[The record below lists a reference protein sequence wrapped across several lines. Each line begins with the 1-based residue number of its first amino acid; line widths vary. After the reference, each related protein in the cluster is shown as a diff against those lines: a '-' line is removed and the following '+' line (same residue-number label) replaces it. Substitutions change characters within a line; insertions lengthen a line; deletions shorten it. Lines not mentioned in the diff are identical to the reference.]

1 MSVDN
6 YYVPAQSKWP
16 IIGAVAVFL
25 MVLSTALMITGN
37 DASAVLFIFS
47 SCLMA
52 YMLFGWFQTVVQESQ
67 QGLYSD
73 QLNRSFRIGML
84 WFIFSEFMFFAAFF
98 GALFYVRTLAIPWLD
113 GDGAKGSSAL
123 LWPEFSA
130 TWPLLNTPDP
140 EKYPAPSGVI
150 DAWKLPFMNTVILII
165 SSIFITVSHHKLKAN
180 QMTAAKFWLAL
191 TLVFGISFLC
201 VQVYEYIHA
210 YNELGLTLNAG
221 IYGSTFFMLTG
232 FHGAHVT
239 IGSIMILV
247 ILIRMLK
254 GHFDKTDATSHINN
268 PDSDHLFAFE
278 AAAWYW
284 HFVDVIWLFLFLFVY
299 VL

>member
-6 YYVPAQSKWP
+6 YYVPAESKWP
-16 IIGAVAVFL
+16 IIGAIAVFS
-25 MVLSTALMITGN
+25 MALSTALMITGS
-37 DASAVLFIFS
+37 DIAAILFIFS

-52 YMLFGWFQTVVQESQ
+52 YMLFGWFQNVVQESQ

-113 GDGAKGSSAL
+113 GEGAKGSSAL
-123 LWPEFSA
+123 LWPEFTA
-130 TWPLLNTPDP
+130 TWPLLSSPDP
-140 EKYPAPSGVI
+140 EKFATPSGVI
-150 DAWKLPFMNTVILII
+150 DAWQLPFLNTVLLVT
-165 SSIFITVSHHKLKAN
+165 SSIFITISHHKLKAEK
-180 QMTAAKFWLAL
+180 MAAAKFWLAM
-191 TLVFGISFLC
+191 TIIFGFSFLC
-201 VQVYEYIHA
+201 VQVFEYIHA
-210 YNELGLTLNAG
+210 YHELGLTLNAG

-239 IGSIMILV
+239 IGSIMLFV

-254 GHFDKTDATSHINN
+254 GHFDKTDSESLIEN
-268 PDSDHLFAFE
+268 PDSDRFFAFE

-284 HFVDVIWLFLFLFVY
+284 HFVDVVWMFLFIFVY

>member
-1 MSVDN
+1 MPVDN
-6 YYVPAQSKWP
+6 YYVPDQSKWP
-16 IIGAVAVFL
+16 IIGAVAVFS
-25 MVLSTALMITGN
+25 MVLSTALMITGS
-37 DASAVLFIFS
+37 DIASLLFIFS

-52 YMLFGWFQTVVQESQ
+52 YMMFGWFQNVIEESQ

-73 QLNRSFRIGML
+73 QLNRSFRLGML

-130 TWPLLNTPDP
+130 TWPLLTNPDP
-140 EKYPAPSGVI
+140 EKFPSPIGVI
-150 DAWKLPFMNTVILII
+150 DAWKLPFYNTILLVT
-165 SSIFITVSHHKLKAN
+165 SSIFITISHHKLKAEK
-180 QMTAAKFWLAL
+180 MLEAKIWLAL
-191 TLVFGISFLC
+191 TVVFGLIFLC
-201 VQVYEYIHA
+201 VQIYEYIHA

-239 IGSIMILV
+239 IGTIMLFV
-247 ILIRMLK
+247 MLIRMLK
-254 GHFDKTDATSHINN
+254 GHFDKRDNESYIEN
-268 PDSDHLFAFE
+268 PDSDRLFAFE

-284 HFVDVIWLFLFLFVY
+284 HFVDVVWLFLFLFVY

>member
-1 MSVDN
+1 MSVEN
-6 YYVPAQSKWP
+6 YYVPSQSKWP

-25 MVLSTALMITGN
+25 MVLSTALMITGS
-37 DASAVLFIFS
+37 DGSAVLFIVS
-47 SCLMA
+47 ACLMA
-52 YMLFGWFQTVVQESQ
+52 YMMFGWFQNVVQESQ

-140 EKYPAPSGVI
+140 EKYPAPSGII
-150 DAWKLPFMNTVILII
+150 DAWKLPFFNTVLLVA
-165 SSIFITVSHHKLKAN
+165 SSIFITISHHKLKAN
-180 QMTAAKFWLAL
+180 KMSAAKFWLAL
-191 TLVFGISFLC
+191 TVIFGIGFLC

-239 IGSIMILV
+239 IGSIMLFV
-247 ILIRMLK
+247 MLIRMLK
-254 GHFDKTDATSHINN
+254 GHFDKIDATSHIDN

-284 HFVDVIWLFLFLFVY
+284 HFVDVVWLFLFLFVY

>member
-16 IIGAVAVFL
+16 IIGAIAVFT
-25 MVLSTALMITGN
+25 MALSTALMITGS
-37 DASAVLFIFS
+37 DIASILFIFS

-52 YMLFGWFQTVVQESQ
+52 YMLFGWFQNVVQESQ

-113 GDGAKGSSAL
+113 GEGAKGSSAL
-123 LWPEFSA
+123 LWPEFTA
-130 TWPLLNTPDP
+130 TWPLLSSPDP
-140 EKYPAPSGVI
+140 EKFATPSGVI
-150 DAWKLPFMNTVILII
+150 DAWQLPFLNTVLLVT
-165 SSIFITVSHHKLKAN
+165 SSIFITISHHKLKAEK
-180 QMTAAKFWLAL
+180 MAAAKFWLAM
-191 TLVFGISFLC
+191 TIIFGFSFLC
-201 VQVYEYIHA
+201 VQVFEYIHA
-210 YNELGLTLNAG
+210 YHELGLTLNAG

-239 IGSIMILV
+239 IGSIMLFV

-254 GHFDKTDATSHINN
+254 GHFDKTDSESLIEN
-268 PDSDHLFAFE
+268 PDSDRFFAFE

-284 HFVDVIWLFLFLFVY
+284 HFVDVVWMFLFIFVY

>member
-16 IIGAVAVFL
+16 IIGAVAVFS
-25 MVLSTALMITGN
+25 MVLSTALMITGS
-37 DASAVLFIFS
+37 DIASMLFIFS

-52 YMLFGWFQTVVQESQ
+52 YMLFGWFQTVIQESQ
-67 QGLYSD
+67 QDLYSD

-113 GDGAKGSSAL
+113 GEGAKGSSAM

-130 TWPLLNTPDP
+130 TWPLLTAPDP
-140 EKYPAPSGVI
+140 DKFATPSGVI
-150 DAWKLPFMNTVILII
+150 DAWKLPFINTVILVT
-165 SSIFITVSHHKLKAN
+165 SSIFITISHHKLKAEK
-180 QMTAAKFWLAL
+180 MAAAKFWLAL
-191 TLVFGISFLC
+191 TVIFGISFLC

-210 YNELGLTLNAG
+210 YHELGLTLNAG

-239 IGSIMILV
+239 IGSIMLFV
-247 ILIRMLK
+247 MLIRMLK
-254 GHFDKTDATSHINN
+254 GHFDKSDSESYIEN
-268 PDSDHLFAFE
+268 PDSDRLFAFE

-284 HFVDVIWLFLFLFVY
+284 HFVDVVWLFLFLFVY

>member
-1 MSVDN
+1 MSVEN
-6 YYVPAQSKWP
+6 YYVPTQSKWP

-25 MVLSTALMITGN
+25 MMLSTALMITGS
-37 DASAVLFIFS
+37 DAASLFFIFF

-52 YMLFGWFQTVVQESQ
+52 YMLFGWFQNVVQESQ
-67 QGLYSD
+67 QALYSD
-73 QLNRSFRIGML
+73 QLNRSFRLGML

-98 GALFYVRTLAIPWLD
+98 GALFYVRTLSVPWLD
-113 GDGAKGSSAL
+113 GEGAKGSSAL
-123 LWPEFSA
+123 LWPDFSA
-130 TWPLLNTPDP
+130 TWPLLINPDP
-140 EKYPAPSGVI
+140 EKFPAPSGVI
-150 DAWKLPFMNTVILII
+150 NAWELPFINTILLVT
-165 SSIFITVSHHKLKAN
+165 SSIFITISHHKLKASK
-180 QMTAAKFWLAL
+180 MLEAKIWLAL
-191 TLVFGISFLC
+191 TLLFGITFLI
-201 VQVYEYIHA
+201 VQIYEYIHA

-239 IGSIMILV
+239 IGSLMILV
-247 ILIRMLK
+247 MLIRMLK
-254 GHFDKTDATSHINN
+254 GHFDNIDSESQMGN

-284 HFVDVIWLFLFLFVY
+284 HFVDVIWLLLFLFVY

>member
-6 YYVPAQSKWP
+6 YYVPAESKWP
-16 IIGAVAVFL
+16 IIGAIAVFS
-25 MVLSTALMITGN
+25 MALSTALMITGS
-37 DASAVLFIFS
+37 DIAAILFIFS

-52 YMLFGWFQTVVQESQ
+52 YMLFGWFQNVVQESQ

-84 WFIFSEFMFFAAFF
+84 WFIFSEFMFFVAFF

-113 GDGAKGSSAL
+113 GDGAKASSAL
-123 LWPEFSA
+123 LWPEFTA
-130 TWPLLNTPDP
+130 AWPLLSSPDP
-140 EKYPAPSGVI
+140 EKFATPSGVI
-150 DAWKLPFMNTVILII
+150 DAWQLPFLNTVLLVT
-165 SSIFITVSHHKLKAN
+165 SSIFITISHHKLKAEK
-180 QMTAAKFWLAL
+180 MAAAKFWLAM
-191 TLVFGISFLC
+191 TIIFGFSFLC
-201 VQVYEYIHA
+201 VQVFEYIHA

-239 IGSIMILV
+239 IGSIMLFV

-254 GHFDKTDATSHINN
+254 GHFDKTDSESLIDN
-268 PDSDHLFAFE
+268 PDSDRLFAFE

-284 HFVDVIWLFLFLFVY
+284 HFVDVVWMFLFIFVY